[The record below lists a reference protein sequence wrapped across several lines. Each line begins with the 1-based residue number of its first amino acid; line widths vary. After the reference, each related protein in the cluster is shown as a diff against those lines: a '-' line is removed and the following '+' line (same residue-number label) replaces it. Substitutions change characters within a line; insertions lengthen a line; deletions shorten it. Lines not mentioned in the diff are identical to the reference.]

1 MADPEG
7 RQAVRYIHIA
17 VISFTIGIVLSM
29 LTATA
34 FASPVV
40 DEEVA
45 MECVMA

>member
-1 MADPEG
+1 MSYVSA
-7 RQAVRYIHIA
+7 A

-40 DEEVA
+40 DEEAA
-45 MECVMA
+45 MECVRA

>member
-1 MADPEG
+1 MK
-7 RQAVRYIHIA
+7 YIHIA
-17 VISFTIGIVLSM
+17 VISFAIGIMLSM

-45 MECVMA
+45 MECVRA